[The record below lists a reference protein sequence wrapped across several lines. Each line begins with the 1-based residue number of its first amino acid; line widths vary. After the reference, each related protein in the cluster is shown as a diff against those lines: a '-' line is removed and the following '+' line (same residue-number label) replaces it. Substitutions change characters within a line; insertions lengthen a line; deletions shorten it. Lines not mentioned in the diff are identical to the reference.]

1 MKLLKHR
8 VLPSRTGA
16 LVALLVALF
25 AALGG
30 CGGGA
35 AGTPQAELDVAP
47 VTPDALVEPDAATAD
62 AAPDTVP
69 DLANLASLFLNNPAK
84 DDWETAPAPILHVD
98 SDDGSLTGPY
108 ANVHNCINEDGGW
121 RRDYDLPLFGP
132 ATIKLCNVKK
142 TVLPDGDGSYLAVT
156 PSEDPLD
163 PDDGFA
169 ELMLYHH
176 MNVIHDFYK
185 DTLGY
190 DGMDV
195 SLEGYVNVMAYL
207 EMENPLPD
215 IPQGWIG
222 IDNAMFMP
230 GESIQET
237 VEMAEAAIEDF
248 LGIEEDLSDFPL
260 MNDAILFL
268 QGAAIDFA
276 WDADVI
282 YHEYTHAT
290 VGGDRL
296 FGVPVDAYG
305 PNGDPGAIHEAYGDY
320 FACTVTDDPHASEYA
335 LGTLMGNGVGRDL
348 SVFKKCPDDY
358 YGEVHDDGE
367 IYGSALWEIREAI
380 GREHADRIIFDAMLT
395 LGMESDFEDAAE
407 ATIAEAATL
416 DPPQGDAV
424 EAIFAA
430 HGLLGCADRIKPF
443 VDTNEEVDATWLPGT
458 QTTGV
463 PEFAEAAPAYM
474 QYTAEVEEGTTSLTL
489 EVTAEIG
496 GLMGILGAFLGG
508 GEIDLSVALKHDG
521 PVEYVFG
528 EEYSHTETAV
538 VHLEKLEGSRYA
550 ATISG
555 PCLQPGTHHLQ
566 FLSHTQS
573 EVMLTSMTLTQD
585 AEPVRAEAVPN
596 YSCE

>member
-1 MKLLKHR
+1 MTNTKHLSR
-8 VLPSRTGA
+8 IGLGIIVACILVLGA
-16 LVALLVALF
+16 CGDGVVGAEQDEVHGQD
-25 AALGG
+25 AAI
-30 CGGGA
+30 
-35 AGTPQAELDVAP
+35 E
-47 VTPDALVEPDAATAD
+47 DALPGVDAVGDDLASDTA
-62 AAPDTVP
+62 P
-69 DLANLASLFLNNPAK
+69 DLANHANLYPNNPTK
-84 DDWETAPAPILHVD
+84 DEGVTAAAQILHVD
-98 SDDGSLTGPY
+98 TADGSLAGPY

-121 RRDYDLPLFGP
+121 GREYDLPLFGP

-142 TVLPDGDGSYLAVT
+142 TVLPDADGSYLAVT

-163 PDDGFA
+163 PDDAFA

-195 SLEGYVNVMAYL
+195 PLEGYVNVMAFL

-237 VEMAEAAIEDF
+237 VEMAEAALEDF

-260 MNDAILFL
+260 KNDAILFL

-320 FACTVTDDPHASEYA
+320 FACTITGDPHASEYA

-348 SVFKKCPDDY
+348 SAFRKCPDDY

-367 IYGSALWEIREAI
+367 IYGSALWEIRQAI
-380 GREHADRIIFDAMLT
+380 GREQADRIIFDAMLT

-416 DPPQGDAV
+416 EPPRADTV

-474 QYTAEVEEGTTSLTL
+474 QYTVEVEEGTTSLTL

-496 GLMGILGAFLGG
+496 GLMGILSAFLGG

-521 PVEYVFG
+521 PVTYVFG
-528 EEYSHTETAV
+528 EEYTHTETAII
-538 VHLEKLEGSRYA
+538 HLEKGEGSLFS
-550 ATISG
+550 ATIAGS
-555 PCLQPGTHHLQ
+555 CLQPGTHHLQ
-566 FLSHTQS
+566 LLSHTQS
-573 EVMLTSMTLTQD
+573 EVMLTSMTLAPSSAPLPEGT
-585 AEPVRAEAVPN
+585 EPN
-596 YSCE
+596 YNCESR